1 MDHLKKIIT
10 SIDKDKHNLM
20 TEFDRI
26 SIENVTYKKELDY
39 KNRQIEE
46 LCCNVS
52 QLNEKLDKSSDEINQ
67 NQKDTAIFR
76 MQLERSNELNSDLNQ
91 LYNDTLKENKRLQEE
106 FILLSRDNHKLNCEL
121 VRMNAEHI
129 SLSEIIDRLKIDNH
143 KVLISSIILKLFTK
157 L

>member
-46 LCCNVS
+46 LYCNVS

-91 LYNDTLKENKRLQEE
+91 LYNDALKENKRLQEE
-106 FILLSRDNHKLNCEL
+106 FILLSRDNQKLNFEL

-143 KVLISSIILKLFTK
+143 KVLISSIILKLFTR
-157 L
+157 

>member
-10 SIDKDKHNLM
+10 SIEKDKHNLM

-39 KNRQIEE
+39 KNRHIEE
-46 LCCNVS
+46 LCFSVS

-106 FILLSRDNHKLNCEL
+106 FILLSRDNQKLNCEL

-143 KVLISSIILKLFTK
+143 KVLISI
-157 L
+157 